1 LDSSYKDALK
11 LSTQVAEYFKSNKSD
26 TLRDYDADLMAS
38 YMRESNRIT
47 ASLMKV
53 MTWCLIQ
60 KGVQC
65 GEITREES
73 LKTNFKNEDLYDQSI
88 EGELEKYPENFAN
101 FIAEAQEL
109 YLRTE
114 RLDRLL
120 HEEFQSTVNNPVH
133 DLLGKIAK
141 ESGSGENE
149 INERLPCDKGSLSLE
164 ISILNFNFLETI

>member
-1 LDSSYKDALK
+1 
-11 LSTQVAEYFKSNKSD
+11 
-26 TLRDYDADLMAS
+26 
-38 YMRESNRIT
+38 
-47 ASLMKV
+47 MKV

-149 INERLPCDKGSLSLE
+149 IN
-164 ISILNFNFLETI
+164 